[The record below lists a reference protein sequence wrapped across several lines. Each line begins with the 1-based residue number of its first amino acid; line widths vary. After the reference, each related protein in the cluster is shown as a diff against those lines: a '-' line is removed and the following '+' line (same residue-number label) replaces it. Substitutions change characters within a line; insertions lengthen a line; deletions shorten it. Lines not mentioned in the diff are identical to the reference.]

1 MVVITSE
8 RMMIDQGPT
17 PPYHQLGNIIKSNK
31 GKSETHVLEPGDMIH
46 IAPREETDKSNR
58 E

>member
-1 MVVITSE
+1 
-8 RMMIDQGPT
+8 MMIDQGPT
-17 PPYHQLGNIIKSNK
+17 PPYHQLRNIIKSNK

-46 IAPREETDKSNR
+46 IAPREETDKNNR